1 MGKRPQGYSLKGW
14 NFGETKFE
22 DQKMKFEVDKQPNFE
37 VPLTSVIRC
46 DVTEHEVM
54 LEFNTDNDEG
64 AVELTEMRFHIP
76 RDPDHTGDSNR
87 LEEFRNAVMKYAEVE
102 NDSEQL
108 CLLPQVPC
116 VTPRGRYDLKL
127 FQTHFSFHGKTYD
140 FKVPFKAVVRTFMLP
155 HNDNREIFF
164 VFHVNPAVRQS
175 QTRYPFV
182 VMLFDKSEHIEITL
196 EMSQKELTEKYE
208 DKLQVEMNGPF
219 AETLARFVSALTKAR
234 IIVPGRFLSSAQSPA
249 VSCSLRQAS
258 GYLYP
263 LEKGFIFVHK
273 PTHYFTYQEVSEVH
287 FARSELNTRSFDFE
301 VNLKTGQTHTFG
313 SVQKQEFDPLYR
325 FCEMKG
331 LKIRNA
337 HHMGSRPVYAE
348 DALAGDDE
356 EFDPYKEELR
366 KDAAKNDKGDL
377 DSDSDDEDYVVENEK
392 DKGSSS
398 GSDED
403 SEEKSGEND
412 DDE

>member
-1 MGKRPQGYSLKGW
+1 MGKRPQGYSVKGW

-22 DQKMKFEVDKQPNFE
+22 DEKMKFEVDNKPNFE
-37 VPLTSVIRC
+37 VPLTSVVRC
-46 DVTEHEVM
+46 DVTDHEVM
-54 LEFNTDNDEG
+54 LEFNTDNDDG
-64 AVELTEMRFHIP
+64 PVELAEMRFHIP

-87 LEEFRNAVMKYAEVE
+87 VEEFRSAVMKYAEVE

-164 VFHVNPAVRQS
+164 VFHVNPPVRQS

-182 VMLFDKSEHIEITL
+182 VMLFDKNEHIEIAL

-234 IIVPGRFLSSAQSPA
+234 IVVPGRFLSSVKSPA

-273 PTHYFTYQEVSEVH
+273 PTHYITYPEVSEVH

-301 VNLKTGQTHTFG
+301 VNLKAGQNYIFG

-337 HHMGSRPVYAE
+337 HRVSSRPVYAE
-348 DALAGDDE
+348 DVLA
-356 EFDPYKEELR
+356 
-366 KDAAKNDKGDL
+366 
-377 DSDSDDEDYVVENEK
+377 DSDSDDEDYDVEKEK

-398 GSDED
+398 ESDES
-403 SEEKSGEND
+403 SEEASGEND